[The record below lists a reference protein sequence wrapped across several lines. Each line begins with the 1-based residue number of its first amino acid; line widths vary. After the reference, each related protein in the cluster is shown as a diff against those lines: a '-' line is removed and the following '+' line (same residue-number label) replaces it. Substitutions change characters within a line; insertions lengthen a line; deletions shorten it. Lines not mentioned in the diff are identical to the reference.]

1 MAPKGNEK
9 KSGSGWAEEKYAW
22 IIVVAVL
29 VMQTVSSG
37 IGFYNMSV
45 YIKTFSDLLSVSLA
59 EVSVAA
65 SLFYLTGGIAG
76 LYLSLIH
83 I

>member
-1 MAPKGNEK
+1 MAPKWYEK
-9 KSGSGWAEEKYAW
+9 KSGSGWTEEKYAW
-22 IIVVAVL
+22 IIVGALL

-45 YIKTFSDLLSVSLA
+45 YINTFSDLLSVSLA

-65 SLFYLTGGIAG
+65 SLF
-76 LYLSLIH
+76 
-83 I
+83 